1 MSLLT
6 DRLGIPPAYQ
16 RGTARLMQLV
26 LAGIA
31 GYGLVTG
38 QFGLV
43 VNGTLPLL
51 ITLVPGVLR
60 RDYGLPMNAGLTL
73 WVTAAVFL
81 HTLGMVGLYDAFG
94 WYDQLTH
101 VLSGSV
107 IAGCGYA
114 VTRALE
120 LHSDDVE
127 FPEEFV
133 YVYMFIFVLAFG
145 VLWEIMEFSTEVAAR
160 VFGGQA
166 YLAIH
171 GVRDIALDFT
181 SNGVGAV
188 LVALLVR
195 EVRTR
200 FPAALAREMDE

>member
-1 MSLLT
+1 
-6 DRLGIPPAYQ
+6 
-16 RGTARLMQLV
+16 MQLA

-31 GYGLVTG
+31 AYGVVSG

-51 ITLVPGVLR
+51 VTFLPAVLR

-73 WVTAAVFL
+73 WVTTAVFL
-81 HTLGMVGLYDAFG
+81 HTLGMVGLYDVFG

-107 IAGCGYA
+107 VAGCGYA

-127 FPEEFV
+127 FPDEFV
-133 YVYMFIFVLAFG
+133 YVYMFVFVLAFG
-145 VLWEIMEFSTEVAAR
+145 VVWEILEFSTEVAAR

-171 GVRDIALDFT
+171 GVRDIALDFA
-181 SNGVGAV
+181 SNGIGAFVLAV
-188 LVALLVR
+188 LVR
-195 EVRTR
+195 GVRTR
-200 FPAALAREMDE
+200 FPGALAREMDE